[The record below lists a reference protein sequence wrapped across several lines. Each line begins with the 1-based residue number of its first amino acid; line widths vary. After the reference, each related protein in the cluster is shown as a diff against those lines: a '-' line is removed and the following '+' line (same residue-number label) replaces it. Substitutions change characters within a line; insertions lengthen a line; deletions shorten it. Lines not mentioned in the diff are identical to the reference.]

1 MQTYLNDV
9 LEVFMRVQK
18 GHQYKLR
25 FLDDAYLDA
34 LKQKGKEEDRSLNY
48 LINQAIKEFI
58 AKQQQ
63 GAKA

>member
-1 MQTYLNDV
+1 
-9 LEVFMRVQK
+9 MRVQK

-34 LKQKGKEEDRSLNY
+34 SKQKGKEEDRSLNY

>member
-1 MQTYLNDV
+1 
-9 LEVFMRVQK
+9 MRVQR

-34 LKQKGKEEDRSLNY
+34 LKKIGKEEDRSLNY

-58 AKQQQ
+58 AKQKQD
-63 GAKA
+63 AKA